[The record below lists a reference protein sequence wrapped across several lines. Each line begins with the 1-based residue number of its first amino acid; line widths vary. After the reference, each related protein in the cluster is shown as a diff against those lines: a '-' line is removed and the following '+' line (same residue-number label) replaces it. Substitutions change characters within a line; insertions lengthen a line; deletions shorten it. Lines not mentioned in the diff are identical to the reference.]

1 MALLHSILGT
11 ATKTFAVDAGKIPK
25 LKALLTE
32 FEAIHVETFPSI
44 LRLLYNN
51 DKSWPRPG
59 LPTRLGRELKP
70 LNVPI
75 ADDRPTSPLRFV
87 ADTEQ
92 QRACV
97 ACVTIEMLETEP
109 VQFAVE
115 VEVAT
120 AVSASSSLM
129 PR

>member
-1 MALLHSILGT
+1 VALLHSILGT
-11 ATKTFAVDAGKIPK
+11 ATNTFAVDAGKIPK

-51 DKSWPRPG
+51 DKSRPRPG

-97 ACVTIEMLETEP
+97 ARVTIEMLATEP

>member
-11 ATKTFAVDAGKIPK
+11 AKNTFAVDAGKIPK

-51 DKSWPRPG
+51 DKSRPRPG

-97 ACVTIEMLETEP
+97 ARVTIEMLATEP

>member
-1 MALLHSILGT
+1 VALLHSILGT

-44 LRLLYNN
+44 LLLYNN
-51 DKSWPRPG
+51 DKNRPRPG

>member
-11 ATKTFAVDAGKIPK
+11 ATNTFAVDAGKIPK

-44 LRLLYNN
+44 LLLYNN
-51 DKSWPRPG
+51 DKNRPRPG

-97 ACVTIEMLETEP
+97 ARVTIEMLATEP

>member
-44 LRLLYNN
+44 LLLYNN
-51 DKSWPRPG
+51 DKNRPRPG

>member
-1 MALLHSILGT
+1 VALLHSILGT
-11 ATKTFAVDAGKIPK
+11 AKNTFAVDAGKIPK

-44 LRLLYNN
+44 LLLYNN
-51 DKSWPRPG
+51 DKNRPRPG

-97 ACVTIEMLETEP
+97 ARVTIEMLATEP